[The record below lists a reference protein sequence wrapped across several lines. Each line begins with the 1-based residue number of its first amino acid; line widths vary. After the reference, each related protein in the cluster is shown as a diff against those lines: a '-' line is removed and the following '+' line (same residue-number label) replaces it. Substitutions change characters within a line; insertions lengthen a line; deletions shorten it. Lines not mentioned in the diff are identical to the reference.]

1 MSIEQVLFFLFSSL
15 ALVCSTMV
23 ISSRNPVYS
32 VLFLILV
39 FVNASGLL
47 LLLGLDFFAMLFLV
61 VYIGAIAVLFLFV
74 VMMLNIKIT
83 ELTEN
88 TLRYLPIGGLIGF
101 IFIIEVL
108 LVVDQDLIPNLQFNP
123 EIGFSLLQSVG
134 VWVEFYFN
142 SLISLITFK
151 ISPSDIA
158 EHSAQLSNLIGELN
172 SLQASY
178 YQETYNQPQ
187 WVDWGKLVGTLSPI
201 EAVGQ
206 LIYTYY
212 FYYFILASLILLVAM
227 IGAIMLTLHK
237 TRSVRRQ
244 DPSSQNAREFSKT
257 VLKVR
262 HTNGN

>member
-1 MSIEQVLFFLFSSL
+1 MSVEQVLFFLFSSL

-123 EIGFSLLQSVG
+123 EIGYSLLQSVA
-134 VWVEFYFN
+134 VWAEFYFN
-142 SLISLITFK
+142 SFLSLITFK
-151 ISPSDIA
+151 LGFADIYA
-158 EHSAQLSNLIGELN
+158 QSGQLSYLMGELN

-178 YQETYNQPQ
+178 YQQTYNQPQ
-187 WVDWGKLVGTLSPI
+187 WVDWVKLVDTVSPI

-244 DPSSQNAREFSKT
+244 DPADQNAREFSKT

-262 HTNGN
+262 TQE

>member
-1 MSIEQVLFFLFSSL
+1 MSVEQVLFFLFSSL

-123 EIGFSLLQSVG
+123 EIGYSLLQTVG
-134 VWVEFYFN
+134 VWSEFYFN
-142 SLISLITFK
+142 SFLSYNIYRQNSK
-151 ISPSDIA
+151 KYYPPYNDI
-158 EHSAQLSNLIGELN
+158 
-172 SLQASY
+172 
-178 YQETYNQPQ
+178 YNC
-187 WVDWGKLVGTLSPI
+187 
-201 EAVGQ
+201 
-206 LIYTYY
+206 
-212 FYYFILASLILLVAM
+212 
-227 IGAIMLTLHK
+227 
-237 TRSVRRQ
+237 
-244 DPSSQNAREFSKT
+244 
-257 VLKVR
+257 
-262 HTNGN
+262 

>member
-1 MSIEQVLFFLFSSL
+1 
-15 ALVCSTMV
+15 MV

-123 EIGFSLLQSVG
+123 EIGYSLLQSVA
-134 VWVEFYFN
+134 VW
-142 SLISLITFK
+142 
-151 ISPSDIA
+151 A
-158 EHSAQLSNLIGELN
+158 
-172 SLQASY
+172 
-178 YQETYNQPQ
+178 
-187 WVDWGKLVGTLSPI
+187 
-201 EAVGQ
+201 
-206 LIYTYY
+206 
-212 FYYFILASLILLVAM
+212 
-227 IGAIMLTLHK
+227 
-237 TRSVRRQ
+237 
-244 DPSSQNAREFSKT
+244 
-257 VLKVR
+257 
-262 HTNGN
+262 

>member
-1 MSIEQVLFFLFSSL
+1 MISIEEILFFLFSSL

-39 FVNASGLL
+39 FVNVSGLL

-83 ELTEN
+83 QLTEN

-108 LVVDQDLIPNLQFNP
+108 LVVDQDLIPNIQFNP
-123 EIGFSLLQSVG
+123 EIGFNIIQTTAIWL
-134 VWVEFYFN
+134 EFYFN
-142 SLISLITFK
+142 SFISLITFK
-151 ISPSDIA
+151 IRLSDIFS
-158 EHSAQLSNLIGELN
+158 HSTELSNLIGELN

-178 YQETYNQPQ
+178 YQQIYTQPQ
-187 WVDWGKLVGTLSPI
+187 WVDWGKLIDTVSPI

-206 LIYTYY
+206 LVYTYY

-244 DPSSQNAREFSKT
+244 NVASQNAREFSKT
-257 VLKVR
+257 VQKIRL
-262 HTNGN
+262 